1 MSSYTS
7 ALTNSSP
14 IYDRFGGS
22 GKYYYEAIKISVPDT
37 GYYSFGS
44 ESEINTYG
52 YLYSNSFNP
61 LNIEENLITGNDDAT
76 QNLQFYVQHR
86 LTSTKTYILV
96 VTTNEQMVRGSFLI
110 FSYGPKEVKFSPM
123 KNLSSSS
130 TKFNLIAIHYLSV
143 IFGFILRHLLST

>member
-1 MSSYTS
+1 MTNYTS
-7 ALTNSSP
+7 VLTDSSP

-22 GKYYYEAIKISVPDT
+22 GKYYYEAIKISVPET
-37 GYYSFGS
+37 GYYFFGS
-44 ESEINTYG
+44 YSNIDTYG

-61 LNIEENLITGNDDAT
+61 LNIEQNLITGDNDAAQDF
-76 QNLQFYVQHR
+76 QFIVQHQ

-96 VTTNEQMVRGSFLI
+96 VTTNEQMVRGSILI

-123 KNLSSSS
+123 KDLSSSS